1 LYVLQINDLATAT
14 DKKRLELITEVAGSL
29 VWKEL
34 QPQNYSLLKG
44 NELKIQIF
52 NKPGLIVI
60 QINSDAEAQMAQL
73 EEFIGET
80 EEQMSALEKDEQ
92 LYRSWSESNT
102 KKRVLEWLLG
112 KKEKDRLQSRITD
125 VI

>member
-1 LYVLQINDLATAT
+1 MT
-14 DKKRLELITEVAGSL
+14 
-29 VWKEL
+29 
-34 QPQNYSLLKG
+34 
-44 NELKIQIF
+44 
-52 NKPGLIVI
+52 
-60 QINSDAEAQMAQL
+60 QL

-80 EEQMSALEKDEQ
+80 EEHMSALEKDEQ

>member
-1 LYVLQINDLATAT
+1 VCFLQINDLATAT

-52 NKPGLIVI
+52 NKPGLISIKLI
-60 QINSDAEAQMAQL
+60 QML
-73 EEFIGET
+73 
-80 EEQMSALEKDEQ
+80 KP
-92 LYRSWSESNT
+92 
-102 KKRVLEWLLG
+102 K
-112 KKEKDRLQSRITD
+112 
-125 VI
+125 

>member
-1 LYVLQINDLATAT
+1 MYVLQINDLATAT

>member
-1 LYVLQINDLATAT
+1 
-14 DKKRLELITEVAGSL
+14 
-29 VWKEL
+29 
-34 QPQNYSLLKG
+34 
-44 NELKIQIF
+44 
-52 NKPGLIVI
+52 
-60 QINSDAEAQMAQL
+60 MAQL

-80 EEQMSALEKDEQ
+80 EEHMSALEKDEQ

>member
-1 LYVLQINDLATAT
+1 MT
-14 DKKRLELITEVAGSL
+14 
-29 VWKEL
+29 
-34 QPQNYSLLKG
+34 
-44 NELKIQIF
+44 
-52 NKPGLIVI
+52 
-60 QINSDAEAQMAQL
+60 QL

-80 EEQMSALEKDEQ
+80 DEHMSALEKDEQ